1 MYTYTVTLFVS
12 LIFVRLSIQQLTFD
26 KNRACFENN
35 RRCSTKQECAYTFV
49 LPRPNGDQCQSVQDT
64 VVEMAEIK
72 SDNENL
78 EEMVESL
85 QQENEEIREQVN
97 SLLEE
102 RNGGSN
108 DTFSDIILSIDGCL
122 SMPCHYGGTCV
133 ERERG
138 YTCSCREGYNGRNC
152 EAEPG
157 QEACWVGEMCSECQF
172 SGLSSLNGLT
182 VCCPGCRQGVRTVGH
197 IVAQVQCVC
206 DKEDSDECL
215 SSPCQNGGTCQDMI
229 NGFVCRCMDG
239 YTGIYCELGLD
250 AELPVSC
257 TNTSYHD
264 SCDANGKCPYEYKL
278 GQKCINGQC
287 ICELPEYSKCSCL
300 PSVGECVIERHY
312 TAPDDISKPADSK
325 TGDIFTC
332 RGINNMFDV
341 HVLAVNYGYPVNVTV
356 LGSGSGKPIILVFIA
371 TWISVWEV
379 TFSGNDVVVEK
390 ALLISR
396 DVYLSNIINPGGEI
410 KSYEGLN
417 RFLYGFGDDRD
428 GYYTVGLLK
437 YLQQRFGPITSFT
450 GKNEAYEWVL
460 DLDAS

>member
-152 EAEPG
+152 EA
-157 QEACWVGEMCSECQF
+157 
-172 SGLSSLNGLT
+172 
-182 VCCPGCRQGVRTVGH
+182 
-197 IVAQVQCVC
+197 
-206 DKEDSDECL
+206 
-215 SSPCQNGGTCQDMI
+215 
-229 NGFVCRCMDG
+229 
-239 YTGIYCELGLD
+239 GLD